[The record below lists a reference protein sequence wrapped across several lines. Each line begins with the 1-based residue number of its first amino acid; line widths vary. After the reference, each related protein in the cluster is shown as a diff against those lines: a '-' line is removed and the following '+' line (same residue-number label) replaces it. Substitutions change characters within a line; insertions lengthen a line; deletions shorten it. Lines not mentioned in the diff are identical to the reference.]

1 MCMHVNGLDSLAVDH
16 HRQALAAALLSHAAS
31 RSPQLQKTMP
41 VAAPAPLRKS
51 LRVFMS
57 GSRLTISTERPEQ
70 RDVIRS
76 LAISFVCPNKFKAV
90 PTAVPHVPTLEGP
103 LRSR

>member
-1 MCMHVNGLDSLAVDH
+1 
-16 HRQALAAALLSHAAS
+16 
-31 RSPQLQKTMP
+31 
-41 VAAPAPLRKS
+41 LRKS

-76 LAISFVCPNKFKAV
+76 LAISFVCPNKFKASHTSAM
-90 PTAVPHVPTLEGP
+90 PTATVKRHVPSP
-103 LRSR
+103 RRKRVYARP

>member
-1 MCMHVNGLDSLAVDH
+1 
-16 HRQALAAALLSHAAS
+16 
-31 RSPQLQKTMP
+31 MP
-41 VAAPAPLRKS
+41 VVAPAPLRKS

-90 PTAVPHVPTLEGP
+90 STAVPHVATLEGP
-103 LRSR
+103 LQSR